1 MCFIFK
7 NMGVERST
15 RILRSLLP
23 CTKTKL
29 IGDQMLH
36 FGEVFEYCFG
46 PGRWEFE

>member
-15 RILRSLLP
+15 RILRSPLP
-23 CTKTKL
+23 CTKTNC
-29 IGDQMLH
+29 DQMLH
-36 FGEVFEYCFG
+36 FGEAFDYCFG